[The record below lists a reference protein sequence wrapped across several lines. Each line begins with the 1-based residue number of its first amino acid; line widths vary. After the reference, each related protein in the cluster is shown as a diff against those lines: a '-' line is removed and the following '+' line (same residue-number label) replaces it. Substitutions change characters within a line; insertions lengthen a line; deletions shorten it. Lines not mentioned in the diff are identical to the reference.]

1 MGGSTGVTP
10 ALRWFWA
17 TGTAAFLVGVL
28 AFRVAPQGA
37 LLVAE
42 LGLVLMSVAGGI
54 TAARGSTVGATWNLL
69 AWLVPALPVLAALAV
84 FAWLQHERSD
94 PLGVAVLLVLA
105 SAATITT
112 WAVFAVALVVELVLR
127 RRRRFGAPRPA
138 WENDPTP
145 PPYS

>member
-1 MGGSTGVTP
+1 MGDTTGVTP

-17 TGTAAFLVGVL
+17 TGAGAFLVGVL
-28 AFRVAPQGA
+28 AFGLAPQGA
-37 LLVAE
+37 LLMAE

-54 TAARGSTVGATWNLL
+54 TAARGSSVGAGWNLL
-69 AWLVPALPVLAALAV
+69 AWLVPASPVLAALAT

-94 PLGVAVLLVLA
+94 PLGVAMLFVLA

-112 WAVFAVALVVELVLR
+112 WAVFVVALVVERVRR
-127 RRRRFGAPRPA
+127 RRRRFGHPRPA
-138 WENDPTP
+138 WDNDPTP